1 MSSCATRKAQARLS
15 SSPLIR
21 SATRFR
27 KSTAASGVLSDG
39 CGSKHRGSKHRISFS
54 VALRAYVVAD
64 MWRHTF
70 GLPDFCPIARH
81 HHRSYQLGRR
91 RSVKAS
97 GQQPQIRVVRYW
109 NAVQPLHILACQQVE
124 WVMCVKSLRGTSD
137 ARPIFATDDVDV
149 RLVGVEY
156 VVGTSKRWLHT
167 AVVWYRD
174 GVRRLL
180 RFTRWS
186 VGARRSRHG

>member
-54 VALRAYVVAD
+54 VALRAYLVAD

-70 GLPDFCPIARH
+70 GLPDFCVVTIIAVT
-81 HHRSYQLGRR
+81 S
-91 RSVKAS
+91 SV
-97 GQQPQIRVVRYW
+97 G
-109 NAVQPLHILACQQVE
+109 
-124 WVMCVKSLRGTSD
+124 D
-137 ARPIFATDDVDV
+137 AR
-149 RLVGVEY
+149 
-156 VVGTSKRWLHT
+156 
-167 AVVWYRD
+167 
-174 GVRRLL
+174 
-180 RFTRWS
+180 
-186 VGARRSRHG
+186 